1 MTSSAEAGNALPG
14 ASRRQRLRSPL
25 LLAFAVVLAFEAA
38 GGIVI
43 FFARLAYGTTPGEM
57 LHVIGGLV
65 LTPLYA
71 LYQWRH
77 WRRVRPVRP
86 RLDHALGL
94 LASGSIVLTQAS
106 GFALGFAWL
115 EARGAAANYAPVVS
129 AIHNIGSMLVLTFV
143 AAHVGAVLQRT
154 PSGPV
159 RPHATSR

>member
-1 MTSSAEAGNALPG
+1 MTSSAGAGDALPG
-14 ASRRQRLRSPL
+14 VLRRQRLRSPL

-43 FFARLAYGTTPGEM
+43 FCARLAYGAMPGET

-77 WRRVRPVRP
+77 WRRIRPVRQ

-115 EARGAAANYAPVVS
+115 EAGGAAADYEPVVS
-129 AIHNIGSMLVLTFV
+129 ALHNIGSMLVMTFV
-143 AAHVGAVLQRT
+143 AAHVGAVLKRT
-154 PSGPV
+154 PL
-159 RPHATSR
+159 R